1 MERPSIH
8 VSMTVPRVVSD

>member
-8 VSMTVPRVVSD
+8 VSMTVTRLSD